1 MAEMKTKENNQSVT
15 AFLDSIE
22 NDTKRA
28 DSYALLKMM
37 QTITKKEPKMWGDT
51 IVGFGRYHYKYD
63 SGREGDMLR
72 VGFSPRK
79 TSLTL
84 YVMNSAIQEEL
95 LDQLGKHKTS
105 KACLYIKK
113 LEDVDTTILK
123 KIIKVAY
130 QYMAEK
136 YPEE

>member
-1 MAEMKTKENNQSVT
+1 MAENKTKQNDQSVT

-22 NDTKRA
+22 NNTKRT
-28 DSYALLKMM
+28 DSYELLKMM

-51 IVGFGRYHYKYD
+51 IVGFGSYHYKYA

-79 TSLTL
+79 NALTL
-84 YVMNSAIQEEL
+84 YVMNTAIHEEL
-95 LDQLGKHKTS
+95 LEQLGKHKTS

-113 LEDVDTTILK
+113 LADVDKKVLK
-123 KIIKVAY
+123 KIIKTSF
-130 QYMAEK
+130 QYMAK
-136 YPEE
+136 QYPE

>member
-1 MAEMKTKENNQSVT
+1 MAENKTKQNEQSVT

-28 DSYALLKMM
+28 DSYELLKMM
-37 QTITKKEPKMWGDT
+37 QTITKKQPKMWGDT
-51 IVGFGRYHYKYD
+51 IVGFGSYHYKYA

-79 TSLTL
+79 NALTL
-84 YVMNSAIQEEL
+84 YVMNTGVSEDL
-95 LDQLGKHKTS
+95 LQQLGKKHKTS

-113 LEDVDTTILK
+113 LEDIDRAILK
-123 KIIKVAY
+123 KIIKTSY
-130 QYMAEK
+130 QHIAKK
-136 YPEE
+136 YPE